1 MVEDF
6 HAYEKTL
13 GERFLLPLLERH
25 GVHLEGKAVLDAGC
39 GYGGVLAAL
48 AARHALA
55 EAHGVD
61 LDAQMIARG
70 TERCGPGVRLEV
82 ADFFGIEGRTYD
94 VVLLRDV
101 LEHIVDV
108 EGAFAKACRL
118 LKPGGIL
125 FASFAPFYSPFG
137 GHQHNG
143 VGVASHIP
151 WIHLLPEAVF
161 RSLLRLP
168 GNSYKT
174 RGSLSADMET
184 VLRTRLTLSRFR
196 RTASAAGL
204 RMIYRAQYLSR
215 PDYAVK
221 FGLPQV
227 PFPAVPVLD
236 ELLCTGAEALFA
248 APEGNASMVGRGAA

>member
-6 HAYEKTL
+6 HAYERTL
-13 GERFLLPLLERH
+13 GERFLVPLLERE
-25 GVHLEGKAVLDAGC
+25 GVALEGKHVLDAGC

-48 AARHALA
+48 AARHRLA
-55 EAHGVD
+55 SAHGVD
-61 LDAQMIARG
+61 LDAEMVARG
-70 TERCGPGVRLEV
+70 RERCGPGVQLEV
-82 ADFFGIEGRTYD
+82 GDFFALAGKTYD
-94 VVLLRDV
+94 VILLRDV

-108 EGAFAKACRL
+108 EGAFAQAHRL
-118 LKPGGIL
+118 LNRSGTL

-143 VGVASHIP
+143 AGFASRLP
-151 WIHLLPEAVF
+151 WLQLLPEGMF

-168 GNSYKT
+168 GNSYKS
-174 RGSLSADMET
+174 GASLSADMET
-184 VLRTRLTLSRFR
+184 VLATRLTLARFR
-196 RTASAAGL
+196 RAAEAAGF

-227 PFPAVPVLD
+227 AFPAVPVLD
-236 ELLCTGAEALFA
+236 ELLCTGAEALLTPA
-248 APEGNASMVGRGAA
+248 GNRS

>member
-6 HAYEKTL
+6 HAYERTL

-25 GVHLEGKAVLDAGC
+25 GVSLEGKSVLDAGC
-39 GYGGVLAAL
+39 GYGGVLVAL
-48 AARHALA
+48 ATRHVLA

-61 LDAQMIARG
+61 LDAEMISRG
-70 TERCGPGVRLEV
+70 TERCGPAVRLEV
-82 ADFFGIEGRTYD
+82 GDFFGIEGRTYD

-108 EGAFAKACRL
+108 EGAFAQARRL
-118 LKPGGIL
+118 LEPGGIV

-143 VGVASHIP
+143 AGLASCLP
-151 WIHLLPEAVF
+151 WIHLLPEVAF

-168 GNSYKT
+168 GNSYKAE
-174 RGSLSADMET
+174 GSLSADMET

-196 RTASAAGL
+196 RAASAAGF
-204 RMIYRAQYLSR
+204 RTIYRAQYLSR

-227 PFPAVPVLD
+227 SFPAVPVLG

-248 APEGNASMVGRGAA
+248 APGGNTATAGKGAM